1 MLVPRTRFRTYRPVV
16 ALAIVALAAAGC
28 GGDDDGGGDEGEAP
42 ATTTP
47 APAQTEAGG
56 GASTIRE
63 DMTEFA
69 FSEPNPTVKSGTV
82 TFEVKNSGATVHA
95 LEVEGAGVEEAT
107 GNMDPGASKT
117 LKVDLKPGKYEL
129 YCPVGNHRDQG
140 MEGEI
145 TVE

>member
-1 MLVPRTRFRTYRPVV
+1 MPVPRTRFRTYPPVV
-16 ALAIVALAAAGC
+16 ALAILALAAGGC
-28 GGDDDGGGDEGEAP
+28 GGDDDDETNAP

-47 APAQTEAGG
+47 APAETEAA
-56 GASTIRE
+56 GATVSE
-63 DMTEFA
+63 DMTEFK
-69 FSEPNPTVKSGTV
+69 FSEPNPTVKSGAV

-107 GNMDPGASKT
+107 GNMDPGASET
-117 LKVDLKPGKYEL
+117 LNVDLKPGKYEL